1 MHLCD
6 YPAMSPHGRE
16 YLLVQSLYLYKTVLY
31 VHIVILS
38 YTYIGF
44 MNFNKNTLISYKH
57 ACMQAGESSRFSPQ
71 LHTCF
76 TYVKQESKL
85 RIHKYNKACTIRTYM
100 LQQLPA

>member
-31 VHIVILS
+31 VHIRS
-38 YTYIGF
+38 YTKLYIGF

-100 LQQLPA
+100 

>member
-1 MHLCD
+1 
-6 YPAMSPHGRE
+6 
-16 YLLVQSLYLYKTVLY
+16 
-31 VHIVILS
+31 
-38 YTYIGF
+38 

-85 RIHKYNKACTIRTYM
+85 RIHKYNKACTMRTYM
-100 LQQLPA
+100 